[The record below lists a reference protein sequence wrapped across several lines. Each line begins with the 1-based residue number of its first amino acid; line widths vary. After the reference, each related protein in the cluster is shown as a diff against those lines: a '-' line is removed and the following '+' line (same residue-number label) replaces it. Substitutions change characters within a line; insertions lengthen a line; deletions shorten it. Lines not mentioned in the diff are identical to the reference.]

1 MKPFHHIENEK
12 PPDYND
18 SEKISCKSN
27 CIGTLCHRN
36 LTEKNNN
43 RIINPR
49 SVNAKGR
56 IRKSV
61 AVTAV

>member
-1 MKPFHHIENEK
+1 MIVRRLAANPTASARCVIEILRK
-12 PPDYND
+12 
-18 SEKISCKSN
+18 
-27 CIGTLCHRN
+27 
-36 LTEKNNN
+36 KNNN

-49 SVNAKGR
+49 SENAKGR